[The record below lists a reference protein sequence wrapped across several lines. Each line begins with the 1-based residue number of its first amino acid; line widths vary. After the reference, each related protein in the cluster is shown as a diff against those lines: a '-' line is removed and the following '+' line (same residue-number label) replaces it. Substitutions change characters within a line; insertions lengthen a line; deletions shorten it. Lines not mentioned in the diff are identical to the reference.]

1 MAPGTDPQVIK
12 NSFGPFCASS
22 NEFVFLGAG
31 ERSAFRRSSSGE
43 RERKRKKRKEKKKYS
58 DFVPHYFRNE
68 YIRPKFDLLPDF
80 LNNGLAR
87 SQHTDWIDD
96 TSTRLV
102 LGELGPESAGLKDS
116 RMRLFFSSFSFF
128 SLQALVHFY
137 N

>member
-22 NEFVFLGAG
+22 NEFVLLGAG
-31 ERSAFRRSSSGE
+31 ERSAFRSSSGE
-43 RERKRKKRKEKKKYS
+43 RKKKKKRKEKKKYS
-58 DFVPHYFRNE
+58 DFVRHYFRNE

-87 SQHTDWIDD
+87 SQHSDWIDD

-116 RMRLFFSSFSFF
+116 RMRLFFLSSFSFF

>member
-31 ERSAFRRSSSGE
+31 ERSAFRSSSGE
-43 RERKRKKRKEKKKYS
+43 RKKKKKKKYS
-58 DFVPHYFRNE
+58 DFVRHYFRNE

-102 LGELGPESAGLKDS
+102 LGELGPESARLKDS
-116 RMRLFFSSFSFF
+116 RMRLFFFFLFFF

>member
-1 MAPGTDPQVIK
+1 MAAGTDPQVIK

-31 ERSAFRRSSSGE
+31 ERSAFRSSSGE
-43 RERKRKKRKEKKKYS
+43 RKKKKKRKEKKKYS
-58 DFVPHYFRNE
+58 DFVRHYFRNE

-102 LGELGPESAGLKDS
+102 LGELGPESARLKDS
-116 RMRLFFSSFSFF
+116 RMRLFFFFLFFF

>member
-31 ERSAFRRSSSGE
+31 ERSAFRSSSGE
-43 RERKRKKRKEKKKYS
+43 RKKKKKKKYS
-58 DFVPHYFRNE
+58 DFVRHYFRNE

-87 SQHTDWIDD
+87 SQHTDWNDD

-102 LGELGPESAGLKDS
+102 LGELGPESARLKDS
-116 RMRLFFSSFSFF
+116 RMRLFFFFLFFF